1 MTIFSK
7 VISVVFQ
14 PLFLPIYAF
23 LLYVTIEHHTTVLI
37 RSEQATVQFNYIL
50 SIQILLAVIIP
61 IGSLYVMYRS
71 NIITSMSIPDR
82 KERIP
87 IFIITLFYYFLTY
100 YFLRKI
106 HVSNL
111 NFLGAFMS
119 FLTGGI
125 VLTGL
130 SLLITFFWKISIHA
144 IGISGLAG
152 AFLGFSELLFP
163 IENGE
168 GITIINTL
176 LLLLVG
182 VICSARLYLKAHS
195 FLQIIA
201 GITLGFGVE
210 YLVVSKGFWF

>member
-23 LLYVTIEHHTTVLI
+23 LLYVTIDHHSTFLI
-37 RSEQATVQFNYIL
+37 RSEQASLQFNYIL

-71 NIITSMSIPDR
+71 SIITSMSIPDR

-87 IFIITLFYYFLTY
+87 IFIITLFYYLLTY

-106 HVSNL
+106 HIANL
-111 NFLGAFMS
+111 ELLGAFMS

-125 VLTGL
+125 ILTGL
-130 SLLITFFWKISIHA
+130 SLVITFFWKISIHA

-163 IENGE
+163 IQNEE
-168 GITIINTL
+168 QLTIINTL
-176 LLLLVG
+176 LLVLAG
-182 VICSARLYLKAHS
+182 VVCSARLHLKAHS
-195 FLQIIA
+195 FLQIIG
-201 GITLGFGVE
+201 GITLGFVAE
-210 YLVVSKGFWF
+210 YIVVSKGFWF

>member
-1 MTIFSK
+1 MTLLSK

-23 LLYVTIEHHTTVLI
+23 LLYVTIDHHSTFLI
-37 RSEQATVQFNYIL
+37 RSEQASIQFNYIL

-71 NIITSMSIPDR
+71 NIITSMSLPDR

-87 IFIITLFYYFLTY
+87 VLIITLFYYLLTY

-106 HVSNL
+106 HVTNL
-111 NFLGAFMS
+111 DFLGAFMS

-125 VLTGL
+125 ILTAL
-130 SLLITFFWKISIHA
+130 SLMITFFWKISIHA

-163 IENGE
+163 IQNGGE
-168 GITIINTL
+168 ITIINIL
-176 LLLLVG
+176 LLILVG
-182 VICSARLYLKAHS
+182 VVCSARLHLKAHS
-195 FLQIIA
+195 FLQIIG

>member
-23 LLYVTIEHHTTVLI
+23 LLYVTIEHHSTVLI

-87 IFIITLFYYFLTY
+87 IFIITLFYYLLTY

-111 NFLGAFMS
+111 DFLGAFMS
-119 FLTGGI
+119 FLTGVI

>member
-1 MTIFSK
+1 MTLLSK

-23 LLYVTIEHHTTVLI
+23 LLYVTIDHHSTFLI
-37 RSEQATVQFNYIL
+37 RSEQASTQFNYIL

-71 NIITSMSIPDR
+71 NIITSMSLPDR

-87 IFIITLFYYFLTY
+87 VLIITLFYYLLTY

-106 HVSNL
+106 HVTNL
-111 NFLGAFMS
+111 DFLGAFMS

-125 VLTGL
+125 ILTAL
-130 SLLITFFWKISIHA
+130 SLMITFFWKISIHA

-163 IENGE
+163 IQNGGE
-168 GITIINTL
+168 ITIINIL
-176 LLLLVG
+176 LLILVG
-182 VICSARLYLKAHS
+182 VVCSARLHLKAHS
-195 FLQIIA
+195 FLQIIG
-201 GITLGFGVE
+201 GITLGFVVE
-210 YLVVSKGFWF
+210 YIVVSKDFWL

>member
-1 MTIFSK
+1 MGLLSK
-7 VISVVFQ
+7 FVSIVFQ

-23 LLYVTIEHHTTVLI
+23 LLYVAIDHHSTILI
-37 RSEQATVQFNYIL
+37 RSEQAAVQFNYIL
-50 SIQILLAVIIP
+50 SIQILLTVIIP

-71 NIITSMSIPDR
+71 NIITSLSLPDR

-87 IFIITLFYYFLTY
+87 VLIITFFYYLLTY

-106 HVSNL
+106 HVNNL
-111 NFLGAFMS
+111 DFLGAFMS

-125 VLTGL
+125 ILSGL
-130 SLLITFFWKISIHA
+130 CLLITFFWKISIHA

-163 IENGE
+163 VQNEE
-168 GITIINTL
+168 EITMVNVL

-182 VICSARLYLKAHS
+182 IVCSARLHLKAHS
-195 FLQIIA
+195 FLQIIG
-201 GITLGFGVE
+201 GITLGFIVE
-210 YLVVSKGFWF
+210 YLAISNGFWF

>member
-1 MTIFSK
+1 MTLLSK
-7 VISVVFQ
+7 IISVVFQ

-23 LLYVTIEHHTTVLI
+23 LLYVTIDHHSTILI

-71 NIITSMSIPDR
+71 NIITSLSLPDR

-87 IFIITLFYYFLTY
+87 VLIITLFYYLLTY

-106 HVSNL
+106 HVNNL
-111 NFLGAFMS
+111 DFLGAFMS
-119 FLTGGI
+119 FLSGGI
-125 VLTGL
+125 ILSGL
-130 SLLITFFWKISIHA
+130 CLLITFFWKISIHA

-163 IENGE
+163 VQNEDE
-168 GITIINTL
+168 ITIINIL

-182 VICSARLYLKAHS
+182 IICSARLHLKAHS

-201 GITLGFGVE
+201 GIILGFLVE
-210 YLVVSKGFWF
+210 YFIVSEGFWL

>member
-1 MTIFSK
+1 MTLLSK

-23 LLYVTIEHHTTVLI
+23 LLYVTIDHHSTFLI
-37 RSEQATVQFNYIL
+37 RSEQASTQFNYIL

-71 NIITSMSIPDR
+71 NIITSMSLPDR

-87 IFIITLFYYFLTY
+87 VLIITLFYYLLTY

-106 HVSNL
+106 HVTNL
-111 NFLGAFMS
+111 DFLGAFMS

-125 VLTGL
+125 ILTAL
-130 SLLITFFWKISIHA
+130 SLMITFFWKISIHA

-163 IENGE
+163 IQNGE
-168 GITIINTL
+168 EITIINIL
-176 LLLLVG
+176 LLILVG
-182 VICSARLYLKAHS
+182 VVCSARLHLKAHS
-195 FLQIIA
+195 FLQIIG
-201 GITLGFGVE
+201 GITLGFVVE
-210 YLVVSKGFWF
+210 YIVVSKDFWF

>member
-1 MTIFSK
+1 MTLLSK

-23 LLYVTIEHHTTVLI
+23 LLYVTIDHHSTFLI
-37 RSEQATVQFNYIL
+37 RSEQASIQFNYIL

-71 NIITSMSIPDR
+71 NIITSMSLPDR

-87 IFIITLFYYFLTY
+87 VLIITLFYYLLTY

-106 HVSNL
+106 HVTNL
-111 NFLGAFMS
+111 DFLGAFMS

-125 VLTGL
+125 ILTAL
-130 SLLITFFWKISIHA
+130 SLMITFFWKISIHA

-163 IENGE
+163 IQNGGE
-168 GITIINTL
+168 ITIINIL
-176 LLLLVG
+176 LLILVG
-182 VICSARLYLKAHS
+182 VVCSARIHLKAHS
-195 FLQIIA
+195 FLQIIG
-201 GITLGFGVE
+201 GITLGFVVE
-210 YLVVSKGFWF
+210 YIVVSKDFWL

>member
-1 MTIFSK
+1 MALLSK

-23 LLYVTIEHHTTVLI
+23 LLYVTIDHHSTFLI
-37 RSEQATVQFNYIL
+37 RSEQASLQFNYIL

-87 IFIITLFYYFLTY
+87 IFIITLFYYLLTY

-106 HVSNL
+106 HVTNL
-111 NFLGAFMS
+111 ELLGAFMS

-125 VLTGL
+125 ILTGL
-130 SLLITFFWKISIHA
+130 SLIITFSWKISIHA

-163 IENGE
+163 VQNEE
-168 GITIINTL
+168 EITIINIL
-176 LLLLVG
+176 LLILVG
-182 VICSARLYLKAHS
+182 VVCSARLHLKAHS

-210 YLVVSKGFWF
+210 YIVVSKDFWF

>member
-23 LLYVTIEHHTTVLI
+23 LLYVTIEHHSTVLI

-50 SIQILLAVIIP
+50 SIQMLLAVIIP

-87 IFIITLFYYFLTY
+87 IFIITLFYYLLTY

-106 HVSNL
+106 HVTNL
-111 NFLGAFMS
+111 DFLGAFMS

-163 IENGE
+163 IQNGE

>member
-1 MTIFSK
+1 MTPLSK
-7 VISVVFQ
+7 VVSVVFQ

-23 LLYVTIEHHTTVLI
+23 LLYVTIDHHSTFLI
-37 RSEQATVQFNYIL
+37 RSEQASLQFNYIL

-71 NIITSMSIPDR
+71 NIISSMSIPDR

-87 IFIITLFYYFLTY
+87 IFIITLFYYLLTY

-106 HVSNL
+106 HVTNL
-111 NFLGAFMS
+111 EFLGAFMS

-125 VLTGL
+125 ILTGL

-163 IENGE
+163 VLNADEMI
-168 GITIINTL
+168 IINIL
-176 LLLLVG
+176 LLLLIG
-182 VICSARLYLKAHS
+182 VVCSARLYLKAHS
-195 FLQIIA
+195 FLQIIG

-210 YLVVSKGFWF
+210 YLIVSKGFWF

>member
-1 MTIFSK
+1 MTLLSK

-23 LLYVTIEHHTTVLI
+23 LLYVTIDHHSTFLI
-37 RSEQATVQFNYIL
+37 RSEQASLHFNYIL

-71 NIITSMSIPDR
+71 NIITSMSLPNR

-87 IFIITLFYYFLTY
+87 VFMITLFYYLLTY

-106 HVSNL
+106 HVTNL
-111 NFLGAFMS
+111 DFLGAFMS

-125 VLTGL
+125 ILTGL
-130 SLLITFFWKISIHA
+130 SLIITFFWKISIHA

-163 IENGE
+163 IQNEE
-168 GITIINTL
+168 KITMINIIL
-176 LLLLVG
+176 LILLG
-182 VICSARLYLKAHS
+182 VVCSARLHLKAHS

-201 GITLGFGVE
+201 GVILGFGVE
-210 YLVVSKGFWF
+210 YLVVSKDFWF

>member
-1 MTIFSK
+1 MTLLSK
-7 VISVVFQ
+7 VLSVVFQ

-23 LLYVTIEHHTTVLI
+23 LLYVIIDHHSTFLI
-37 RSEQATVQFNYIL
+37 RSEQASLQFNYIL

-71 NIITSMSIPDR
+71 NIISSMSIPDR

-87 IFIITLFYYFLTY
+87 IFIITLFYYLLTY

-106 HVSNL
+106 HVTNL
-111 NFLGAFMS
+111 EFLGAFMS

-125 VLTGL
+125 ILTGL

-144 IGISGLAG
+144 IGISGLSG
-152 AFLGFSELLFP
+152 AFLGFFELLFP
-163 IENGE
+163 IQNEKE
-168 GITIINTL
+168 ILVINIL

-182 VICSARLYLKAHS
+182 LVCSARLYLKAHS

-201 GITLGFGVE
+201 GITLGFGIE

>member
-1 MTIFSK
+1 MTLLSK

-23 LLYVTIEHHTTVLI
+23 LLYVTIDHHSTFLI
-37 RSEQATVQFNYIL
+37 RSEQASLQFNYIL

-71 NIITSMSIPDR
+71 KIITSMSIPDR

-87 IFIITLFYYFLTY
+87 IFIITLFYYLLTY

-106 HVSNL
+106 HVTNL
-111 NFLGAFMS
+111 DFLGAFMS
-119 FLTGGI
+119 FLTGCI
-125 VLTGL
+125 ILAGL
-130 SLLITFFWKISIHA
+130 SLMITFFWKISIHA

-163 IENGE
+163 VQNEE
-168 GITIINTL
+168 EITIINIL
-176 LLLLVG
+176 LLILVG
-182 VICSARLYLKAHS
+182 VVCSARLHLKTHS
-195 FLQIIA
+195 FLQIIG
-201 GITLGFGVE
+201 GITLGFVVE

>member
-23 LLYVTIEHHTTVLI
+23 LLYVTIEHHSTVLI

-87 IFIITLFYYFLTY
+87 IFIITLFYYLLTY

-111 NFLGAFMS
+111 DFLGAFMS

-163 IENGE
+163 IQNGE
-168 GITIINTL
+168 GITIINIL

-210 YLVVSKGFWF
+210 YLIVSKGFWF

>member
-1 MTIFSK
+1 MTPLSK
-7 VISVVFQ
+7 VVSVVFQ

-23 LLYVTIEHHTTVLI
+23 LLYVTIDHHSTFLI
-37 RSEQATVQFNYIL
+37 RSEQASLQFNYIL

-71 NIITSMSIPDR
+71 NIISSMSIPDR

-87 IFIITLFYYFLTY
+87 IFIITLFYYLLTY

-106 HVSNL
+106 HVTNL
-111 NFLGAFMS
+111 EFLGAFMS

-125 VLTGL
+125 ILTGL

-163 IENGE
+163 VLNADEMI
-168 GITIINTL
+168 IINIL
-176 LLLLVG
+176 LLLLIG
-182 VICSARLYLKAHS
+182 VVCSARLYLKAHS

>member
-1 MTIFSK
+1 MTLLSK

-23 LLYVTIEHHTTVLI
+23 LLYVTIDHHSTFLI
-37 RSEQATVQFNYIL
+37 RSEQASLQFNYIL

-71 NIITSMSIPDR
+71 NIITSMSLPDR

-87 IFIITLFYYFLTY
+87 VLIITLFYYLLTY

-106 HVSNL
+106 HVTNL
-111 NFLGAFMS
+111 DFLGAFMS

-125 VLTGL
+125 ILTAL
-130 SLLITFFWKISIHA
+130 SLMITFFWKISLHA
-144 IGISGLAG
+144 IGVSGLAG

-163 IENGE
+163 TQNGE
-168 GITIINTL
+168 ETTIINIL
-176 LLLLVG
+176 LLILVG
-182 VICSARLYLKAHS
+182 VVCSARLHLKAHS
-195 FLQIIA
+195 FLQIIG

>member
-23 LLYVTIEHHTTVLI
+23 LLYVTIEHHSTVLI

-50 SIQILLAVIIP
+50 SIQMLLAVIIP

-71 NIITSMSIPDR
+71 NIITSMSIPNR

-87 IFIITLFYYFLTY
+87 IFIITLFYYLLTY

-106 HVSNL
+106 HVTNL
-111 NFLGAFMS
+111 DFLGAFMS

-163 IENGE
+163 IQNGE
-168 GITIINTL
+168 GITIINIL

>member
-1 MTIFSK
+1 MTLLSK

-23 LLYVTIEHHTTVLI
+23 LLYVTIDHHSTFLI
-37 RSEQATVQFNYIL
+37 RSVQASTQFNYIL

-71 NIITSMSIPDR
+71 NIITSMSLPDR

-87 IFIITLFYYFLTY
+87 VLIITLFYYLLTY

-106 HVSNL
+106 HVTNL
-111 NFLGAFMS
+111 DFLGAFMS

-125 VLTGL
+125 ILTAL
-130 SLLITFFWKISIHA
+130 SLMITFFWKISIHA

-152 AFLGFSELLFP
+152 AFLGFYELLFP
-163 IENGE
+163 TQNGE
-168 GITIINTL
+168 EITIINIL
-176 LLLLVG
+176 LLILVG
-182 VICSARLYLKAHS
+182 VVCSARLYLKAHS
-195 FLQIIA
+195 FLQIIG
-201 GITLGFGVE
+201 GITLGFVVE
-210 YLVVSKGFWF
+210 YIVVSKGFWF

>member
-1 MTIFSK
+1 MTLLSK

-23 LLYVTIEHHTTVLI
+23 LLYVTIDHHSTFLI
-37 RSEQATVQFNYIL
+37 RSEQASVQFNYIL
-50 SIQILLAVIIP
+50 SIQILLSVIIP

-71 NIITSMSIPDR
+71 KIINSMSIPDR

-87 IFIITLFYYFLTY
+87 IFIITLFYYVLTY

-106 HVSNL
+106 HVTNL
-111 NFLGAFMS
+111 DLLGAFMP
-119 FLTGGI
+119 FLTGCI
-125 VLTGL
+125 ILTGL
-130 SLLITFFWKISIHA
+130 SLAITFFWKISIHA

-163 IENGE
+163 VLNGE
-168 GITIINTL
+168 ELTIINVTL
-176 LLLLVG
+176 LILVG
-182 VICSARLYLKAHS
+182 AVCSARLHLKAHS
-195 FLQIIA
+195 LLQIIG

-210 YLVVSKGFWF
+210 YIVVSKGFWF

>member
-23 LLYVTIEHHTTVLI
+23 LLYVTIEHHSTVLI
-37 RSEQATVQFNYIL
+37 RSAQATVQFNYIL
-50 SIQILLAVIIP
+50 SIQMLLAVIIP

-71 NIITSMSIPDR
+71 NIITSMSIPNR

-87 IFIITLFYYFLTY
+87 IFIITLFYYLLTY

-106 HVSNL
+106 HVTNL
-111 NFLGAFMS
+111 DFLGAFMS

-163 IENGE
+163 IQNGE
-168 GITIINTL
+168 GITIINIL

>member
-1 MTIFSK
+1 MTLLSK

-23 LLYVTIEHHTTVLI
+23 LLYVTIDHHSTFLI
-37 RSEQATVQFNYIL
+37 RSEQASLHFNYIL

-71 NIITSMSIPDR
+71 NIITSMSLPNR

-87 IFIITLFYYFLTY
+87 VFMITLFYYLLTY

-106 HVSNL
+106 HVTNL
-111 NFLGAFMS
+111 DFLGAFMS

-125 VLTGL
+125 ILTGL
-130 SLLITFFWKISIHA
+130 SLIITFFWKISIHA
-144 IGISGLAG
+144 IGISGFAG

-163 IENGE
+163 IQNEE
-168 GITIINTL
+168 EITMINIIL
-176 LLLLVG
+176 LILVG
-182 VICSARLYLKAHS
+182 VVCSARLHLKAHS

-201 GITLGFGVE
+201 GITLGFVVE
-210 YLVVSKGFWF
+210 YLVVSKDFWF

>member
-1 MTIFSK
+1 MTLLSK

-14 PLFLPIYAF
+14 PLFLPIYAL
-23 LLYVTIEHHTTVLI
+23 LLYATIDHHSTFLI
-37 RSEQATVQFNYIL
+37 RSEQASLQFNYIL
-50 SIQILLAVIIP
+50 SLQILLAVIIP

-71 NIITSMSIPDR
+71 NIITSMSLPDR

-87 IFIITLFYYFLTY
+87 IFIITLFYYLLTY

-106 HVSNL
+106 HVTNL
-111 NFLGAFMS
+111 DLLGAFMS
-119 FLTGGI
+119 FFTGCI
-125 VLTGL
+125 ILTGL
-130 SLLITFFWKISIHA
+130 SLVITFFWKISIHA

-163 IENGE
+163 VLNEQD
-168 GITIINTL
+168 ITIVNSIL
-176 LLLLVG
+176 LLFVG
-182 VICSARLYLKAHS
+182 VVCSARLHLKAHS
-195 FLQIIA
+195 FLQIIV

>member
-1 MTIFSK
+1 MTLLSK
-7 VISVVFQ
+7 VVSVVFQ

-23 LLYVTIEHHTTVLI
+23 LLYVTIDHHSTFLI
-37 RSEQATVQFNYIL
+37 RSEQASTQFNYIL

-71 NIITSMSIPDR
+71 NIITSMSLPDR

-87 IFIITLFYYFLTY
+87 VLIITLFYYLLTY

-106 HVSNL
+106 HVTNL
-111 NFLGAFMS
+111 DFLGAFMS

-125 VLTGL
+125 ILTAL
-130 SLLITFFWKISIHA
+130 SLMITFFWKISIHA

-163 IENGE
+163 IQNGE
-168 GITIINTL
+168 EITIINIL
-176 LLLLVG
+176 LLILVG
-182 VICSARLYLKAHS
+182 VVCSARLHLKAHS
-195 FLQIIA
+195 FLQIIG
-201 GITLGFGVE
+201 GITLGFVVE
-210 YLVVSKGFWF
+210 YIVVSKDFWF

>member
-23 LLYVTIEHHTTVLI
+23 LLYITIDHHSTFLI
-37 RSEQATVQFNYIL
+37 RSEQASLQFNYIL

-87 IFIITLFYYFLTY
+87 IFIITLFYYLLTY

-106 HVSNL
+106 HVTNL
-111 NFLGAFMS
+111 DFLGAFMS

-163 IENGE
+163 VLNADEMI
-168 GITIINTL
+168 IINIL
-176 LLLLVG
+176 LLLLIG
-182 VICSARLYLKAHS
+182 VVCSARLYLKAHS

>member
-1 MTIFSK
+1 MTLLSK
-7 VISVVFQ
+7 VVSVVFQ

-23 LLYVTIEHHTTVLI
+23 LLYVTIDHHSTFLI
-37 RSEQATVQFNYIL
+37 RSEQASLQFNYIL

-71 NIITSMSIPDR
+71 NIISSMSIPDR

-87 IFIITLFYYFLTY
+87 IFIITLFYYLLTY

-106 HVSNL
+106 HVANL
-111 NFLGAFMS
+111 EFLGAFMS

-125 VLTGL
+125 ILTGL

-144 IGISGLAG
+144 IGISGLSG
-152 AFLGFSELLFP
+152 AFLGFFELLFP
-163 IENGE
+163 IQNEKE
-168 GITIINTL
+168 ILVINIL

-182 VICSARLYLKAHS
+182 LVCSARLYLKAHS
-195 FLQIIA
+195 FLQVIG
-201 GITLGFGVE
+201 GITLGFVVE
-210 YLVVSKGFWF
+210 YIVVSKGFWF

>member
-23 LLYVTIEHHTTVLI
+23 LLYVTIEHHSTVLI

-87 IFIITLFYYFLTY
+87 IFIITLFYYLLTY

-111 NFLGAFMS
+111 DFLGAFMS
-119 FLTGGI
+119 FLTGVI

-210 YLVVSKGFWF
+210 YLIVSKGLWF

>member
-1 MTIFSK
+1 MNLLSK

-23 LLYVTIEHHTTVLI
+23 LLYVTIDHHSTFLI
-37 RSEQATVQFNYIL
+37 RSEQASLQFNYIL
-50 SIQILLAVIIP
+50 SIQILLSVIIP

-71 NIITSMSIPDR
+71 KIITSMSIPDR

-87 IFIITLFYYFLTY
+87 IFIITLFYYLLAY

-106 HVSNL
+106 HVTNL
-111 NFLGAFMS
+111 DFLGAFMS
-119 FLTGGI
+119 FLTGCI
-125 VLTGL
+125 ILTGL
-130 SLLITFFWKISIHA
+130 SLMITFFWKISIHA

-163 IENGE
+163 VLNADEMI
-168 GITIINTL
+168 IINIL
-176 LLLLVG
+176 LLLLIG
-182 VICSARLYLKAHS
+182 VVCSARLYLKAHS
-195 FLQIIA
+195 FLQIIG